1 MCRDIIA
8 EEMFNSSQDQMIGG
22 PGTTVEVDES
32 MFGEYRY
39 YNTHFKLLCKTV
51 QNTIIHYLL

>member
-1 MCRDIIA
+1 MCRNIIA

-22 PGTTVEVDES
+22 PVEVDES